1 MPKINELDS
10 LSDMQGKVEQFLY
23 LQAEVLDERRWDEW
37 LNLFTDDGIY
47 WMPAS
52 TDQETG
58 VGQPNIFYEDYHL
71 MDMRIRRVEHPY
83 AHSQAAGHRTTHLVS
98 NVIVRNE
105 DPSAGEILVT
115 SRFHMLEYR
124 LDDQRYFGGRYT
136 HRLKTTD
143 SGYKIKLQ
151 RVDLVNVEG
160 PFYYFMQVWV

>member
-83 AHSQAAGHRTTHLVS
+83 AHSQAAGHRTT
-98 NVIVRNE
+98 
-105 DPSAGEILVT
+105 
-115 SRFHMLEYR
+115 YR

-160 PFYYFMQVWV
+160 PFDYVMQVWV